1 MLRDANKSCRH
12 FLHYHGRKMPKKSVI
27 VGKMGEGR
35 NYFVKKVKKK
45 SRKYLVV
52 QNKFLFLQPQK

>member
-1 MLRDANKSCRH
+1 MLRNPNDSCRH
-12 FLHYHGRKMPKKSVI
+12 FLHYHDRKMPKKSVI
-27 VGKMGEGR
+27 VGKIGEGK